1 MWIGFERFDLG
12 RTHRAALQS
21 EADGAAVAQ
30 PGAVPGVGGDEIPL
44 GRHVQ
49 RRQARH
55 AFPEQIPHEAGA
67 DFPVGHRRGRVVR
80 ADHVTEVVNQSRHL
94 EFEIVGRLA
103 CEHLR
108 ALEAVLQ
115 DVDRVA
121 VGAERVERTVGLRDE
136 LDQLVHRSHRHDL
149 HDEHGTRR
157 CRYGE
162 PVISAPPLTLHE
174 IADRV
179 WVWLQ
184 PGGESGVSNAGVVAD
199 DDGLTV
205 IDTLMVRSQ
214 WAPFAAAVKEL
225 GGTVKRVVLT
235 HAHIDHVGGTT
246 AFRNAM
252 ILGSPMT
259 SDLLDQT
266 MPVDAYK
273 AFMPVF
279 EEGFDELAVL
289 GTRPVSHIVDE
300 AAQLTERIE
309 VLPARGH
316 TDGDLMVL
324 IDDASVLFA
333 GDLCFFGV
341 TPLAFQGDPAAWA
354 AVLDVVGELA
364 DVIVP
369 GHGPIGG
376 AAAVGAL
383 RDYLTHCVTGTIP
396 PGPWDTWLERAERDP
411 INIEKA
417 AMLRAG
423 DDGMPPSMLRALG
436 LS

>member
-1 MWIGFERFDLG
+1 M
-12 RTHRAALQS
+12 
-21 EADGAAVAQ
+21 
-30 PGAVPGVGGDEIPL
+30 
-44 GRHVQ
+44 Q
-49 RRQARH
+49 RRQLRDPITKQRPQVRSTDLAVRD
-55 AFPEQIPHEAGA
+55 GC
-67 DFPVGHRRGRVVR
+67 GRVIR
-80 ADHVTEVVNQSRHL
+80 HHNVTEVVYKTGHL
-94 EFEIVGRLA
+94 QLDVLRLA
-103 CEHLR
+103 SGEDVS
-108 ALEAVLQ
+108 ALKAVLE

-121 VGAERVERTVGLRDE
+121 VGAKRVEYSVTAAEKLH
-136 LDQLVHRSHRHDL
+136 QLVDGSRRIDSHGR
-149 HDEHGTRR
+149 HGTRR
-157 CRYGE
+157 PRYGE
-162 PVISAPPLTLHE
+162 NVITAPPLTLHE

-184 PGGESGVSNAGVVAD
+184 PGGESGVSNAGVVGD
-199 DDGLTV
+199 EDGLTV

-225 GGTVKRVVLT
+225 GETVKRVVLT

-259 SDLLDQT
+259 SDLLDQA
-266 MPVDAYK
+266 MPVEAYK
-273 AFMPVF
+273 AFMPAF
-279 EEGFDELAVL
+279 TEGFDELAVL

-309 VLPARGH
+309 LLPARGH
-316 TDGDLMVL
+316 TDGDVMVL
-324 IDDASVLFA
+324 VDDADVLFA

-364 DVIVP
+364 DTIVP

-376 AAAVGAL
+376 PAEVAAL
-383 RDYLTHCVTGTIP
+383 RGYLAACVSGTIP
-396 PGPWDTWLERAERDP
+396 PGPWDRWLERTERDP

-423 DDGMPPSMLRALG
+423 DDGMPPSMLKALG
-436 LS
+436 LA